1 MASLTK
7 TINISDEDF
16 FEDQSEVGEVKEG
29 GDDALSVVA
38 SSNKNDLED
47 DDVIEDDQSDVLDGG
62 KNIVLQLS
70 QDPLY
75 IVLCQFLKSK
85 SGKNITD
92 VLEEIKESI
101 TELNER
107 LDKLAT
113 QE

>member
-7 TINISDEDF
+7 TINLSDEDF
-16 FEDQSEVGEVKEG
+16 FEDQSEASEVKEG
-29 GDDALSVVA
+29 GEDALSVVA
-38 SSNKNDLED
+38 SSNKDDLED
-47 DDVIEDDQSDVLDGG
+47 EENDAIEGG